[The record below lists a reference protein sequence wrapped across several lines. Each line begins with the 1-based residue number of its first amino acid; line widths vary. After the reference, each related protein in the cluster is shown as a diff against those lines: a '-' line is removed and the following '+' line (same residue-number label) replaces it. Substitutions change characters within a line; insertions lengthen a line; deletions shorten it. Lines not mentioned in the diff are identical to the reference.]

1 MRKLI
6 LVLIASLLMYAVPSG
21 AAVYELDPAHTAVGF
36 SIEHM
41 VISNVK
47 GVFGSYEGSFELDET
62 NKMTSAKAVIDVK
75 SIDTKI
81 EKRDNHLRSPDF
93 FDVAKYPS
101 MTFKATSVKHKS
113 GQAFTLTGD
122 LTIRGIT
129 KSVVLEGEIRG
140 PIKDPWGMTRAGIIV
155 EGMIKRRDFG
165 LTWNKLLETG
175 GLVVGETVT
184 IQVEGEGILKK

>member
-1 MRKLI
+1 MKNLLLI
-6 LVLIASLLMYAVPSG
+6 VVVTLLTCATQTA
-21 AAVYELDPAHTAVGF
+21 AAVYDLDPAHTGIGF

-47 GVFGSYEGSFELDET
+47 GVFGSYEGSFELDNS
-62 NKMTSAKAVIDVK
+62 NKMSSAKAVIDVQ

-93 FDVAKYPS
+93 FDAAQYPS
-101 MTFKATSVKHKS
+101 MTFNATSVKQKG

-122 LTIRGIT
+122 LTIHGIT

-140 PIKDPWGMTRAGIIV
+140 PIKDPWGKTRAGIIV
-155 EGMIKRRDFG
+155 KGTIKRKDFG
-165 LTWNKLLETG
+165 LAWNKLLETG

-184 IQVEGEGILKK
+184 LHVEGEGILKE

>member
-1 MRKLI
+1 MKKLLFI
-6 LVLIASLLMYAVPSG
+6 LIVSLLVYSVPSA
-21 AAVYELDPAHTAVGF
+21 AAVYDLDPAHTGIGF

-47 GVFGSYEGSFELDET
+47 GVFGSYEGSFELDNT
-62 NKMTSAKAVIDVK
+62 NKMSSAKAVIDVK

-93 FDVAKYPS
+93 FDAAQYPS
-101 MTFKATSVKHKS
+101 MTFKATSVKQKG

-122 LTIRGIT
+122 LTIHGIT

-140 PIKDPWGMTRAGIIV
+140 PIKDPWGKTRAGIIV
-155 EGMIKRRDFG
+155 EGTIKRKDFG

-184 IQVEGEGILKK
+184 IHVEGEGILKE